1 MRKPCDRRWALA
13 SCRCLRIGGIPM
25 KMFVAVLLFSA
36 CLALPAQETRR
47 EITNATGNPAVD
59 SKPNSPDVPDVIA
72 VSGHIERIVVL
83 RFKFGADLLAGL
95 QKMLVQEKIK
105 NAIIL
110 SGFGSVRGYQI
121 HQVSNRD
128 LPSKDLFVENPTVPA
143 DIIGMSGIVMDGRVH
158 PHITLANADKAFG
171 GHLEPETTVFTFAV
185 VTIGV
190 LDDKIDMSR
199 FDDSSYR

>member
-1 MRKPCDRRWALA
+1 MKNFLVVALLA
-13 SCRCLRIGGIPM
+13 S
-25 KMFVAVLLFSA
+25 
-36 CLALPAQETRR
+36 CLALPAQETRH
-47 EITNATGNPAVD
+47 EVSHATGNPAID
-59 SKPNSPDVPDVIA
+59 SKPNSPDVPDVFA
-72 VSGHIERIVVL
+72 VSGHLQRIVVL

-95 QKMLVQEKIK
+95 EKMIAQEKIK
-105 NAIIL
+105 NAVIL

-128 LPSKDLFVENPTVPA
+128 MPSKNMFIKNPTAPA

-158 PHITLANADKAFG
+158 PHIVLANADKAFG

-185 VTIGV
+185 ITLGV
-190 LDDKIDMSR
+190 LDDSIDMSR